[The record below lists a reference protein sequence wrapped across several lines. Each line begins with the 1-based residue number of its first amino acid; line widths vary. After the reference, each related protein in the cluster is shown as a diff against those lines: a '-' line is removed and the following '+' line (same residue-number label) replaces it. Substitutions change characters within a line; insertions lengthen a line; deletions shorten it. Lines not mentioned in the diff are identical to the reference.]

1 MQGAHFA
8 PLAKLLNTSTFCA
21 REEAEELL
29 HRKQTKEKLGYIPR
43 PRNAPEKRNLVRA
56 RSNDPVHDDESEFD
70 LEETS

>member
-43 PRNAPEKRNLVRA
+43 PRNAPERCSQVGVRPKDFA
-56 RSNDPVHDDESEFD
+56 PEDEHEFD
-70 LEETS
+70 LEEMS